1 MTAKKVELAILR
13 LLASRKS
20 RIFYLQ
26 VEKVDAVEHLHALAV
41 PQHKCSYQP
50 KFQSPGSMF
59 KGFARNVTFDKKI
72 LEMPAYLAF
81 INEFVLIFISED
93 YISENIYPILV
104 TGHLT

>member
-1 MTAKKVELAILR
+1 MLWPFPSINAAISQNFKALGPCLR
-13 LLASRKS
+13 GSPEMSLL
-20 RIFYLQ
+20 I
-26 VEKVDAVEHLHALAV
+26 
-41 PQHKCSYQP
+41 
-50 KFQSPGSMF
+50 
-59 KGFARNVTFDKKI
+59 KKI

>member
-1 MTAKKVELAILR
+1 
-13 LLASRKS
+13 
-20 RIFYLQ
+20 
-26 VEKVDAVEHLHALAV
+26 
-41 PQHKCSYQP
+41 
-50 KFQSPGSMF
+50 MF
-59 KGFARNVTFDKKI
+59 KGFARNVTFDNFF

>member
-1 MTAKKVELAILR
+1 MQLSALGPCLR
-13 LLASRKS
+13 GSPEMSLLI
-20 RIFYLQ
+20 IF
-26 VEKVDAVEHLHALAV
+26 
-41 PQHKCSYQP
+41 
-50 KFQSPGSMF
+50 
-59 KGFARNVTFDKKI
+59 